1 MDQLSAMRAFVRV
14 VQTGSFSATGR
25 EMNTSQTTI
34 SKKVAALEK
43 KVGVKLLARSSRD
56 HALTPAGTR
65 YYQTCVDILNE
76 LDEAE
81 SEARSEVVL
90 PKGTIRISAPVA
102 FGRILLAPV
111 ITEFFD
117 LYPDI
122 KVDLLLS
129 DKHTDL
135 ISEGIDVA
143 IRAKQLEDSTL
154 VARHLF
160 DNPMLALATPGYIEK
175 YGEPKTPEDL
185 KQHNCL
191 VYSRMKDINV
201 WSFTKQDEEHAVAV
215 SGNFQSDNGD
225 VLLEVALTGMGI
237 VILPIWMVKQYLNEG
252 RLKQVMG
259 DYTGQNLPFHAVYLQ
274 SRYTPLKVRCLIDFL
289 KEKLPAPNRP

>member
-43 KVGVKLLARSSRD
+43 KIGVKLLARSSRD
-56 HALTPAGTR
+56 HALTPAGAK
-65 YYQTCVDILNE
+65 YYQTCVDILGE

-81 SEARSEVVL
+81 AETRSEVAS
-90 PKGTIRISAPVA
+90 PQGTIRISAPVA
-102 FGRILLAPV
+102 FGRILLAP
-111 ITEFFD
+111 IMAEFFQR
-117 LYPDI
+117 YPDI
-122 KVDLLLS
+122 NVDLQLS
-129 DKHTDL
+129 DQHTDL
-135 ISEGIDVA
+135 ISDGIDVA

-154 VARHLF
+154 IARHLF
-160 DNPMLALATPGYIEK
+160 DNPMLVLAAPSYLQQHGA
-175 YGEPKTPEDL
+175 PKTLEDL

-201 WSFTKQDEEHAVAV
+201 WSFTKQNQKHAVAV
-215 SGNFQSDNGD
+215 NGNFQSDNGD

-237 VILPIWMVKQYLNEG
+237 VTLPIWMVEHHLKEG
-252 RLKQVMG
+252 RLTQLMN
-259 DYTGQNLPFHAVYLQ
+259 DYTGQNLPFNAVYLQ

-289 KEKLPAPNRP
+289 KEKLPNSE

>member
-43 KVGVKLLARSSRD
+43 KIGVKLLARSSRD
-56 HALTPAGTR
+56 HALTPAGAK
-65 YYQTCVDILNE
+65 YYQTCVDILGE

-81 SEARSEVVL
+81 AEARSEVAS
-90 PKGTIRISAPVA
+90 PQGTIRISAPVA
-102 FGRILLAPV
+102 FGRILLAP
-111 ITEFFD
+111 IMAEFFQR
-117 LYPDI
+117 YPDI
-122 KVDLLLS
+122 KMDLQLS
-129 DKHTDL
+129 DQHTDL
-135 ISEGIDVA
+135 ISDGIDVA

-154 VARHLF
+154 IARHLF
-160 DNPMLALATPGYIEK
+160 DNPMLVLAAPSYLQQR
-175 YGEPKTPEDL
+175 GEPKAPEDL

-201 WSFTKQDEEHAVAV
+201 WSFTKQNQKYAVAV
-215 SGNFQSDNGD
+215 NGNFQSDNGD

-237 VILPIWMVKQYLNEG
+237 VILPIWMVEHHLQEG
-252 RLKQVMG
+252 RLTQLMS
-259 DYTGQNLPFHAVYLQ
+259 DYTGQNLPFNAVYLQ
-274 SRYTPLKVRCLIDFL
+274 SRYTPLKVRCLIDYL
-289 KEKLPAPNRP
+289 KEKLPNGE

>member
-43 KVGVKLLARSSRD
+43 KIGVKLLARSSRD
-56 HALTPAGTR
+56 HALTPAGAK
-65 YYQTCVDILNE
+65 YYQTCVDILGE

-81 SEARSEVVL
+81 AEARSEVAS
-90 PKGTIRISAPVA
+90 PQGTIRISAPVA
-102 FGRILLAPV
+102 FGRILLAP
-111 ITEFFD
+111 IMAEFFQR
-117 LYPDI
+117 YPDI
-122 KVDLLLS
+122 KVDLQLS
-129 DKHTDL
+129 DQHTDL
-135 ISEGIDVA
+135 ISDGIDVA

-154 VARHLF
+154 IARHLF
-160 DNPMLALATPGYIEK
+160 DNPMLVLAAPSYLQQHGA
-175 YGEPKTPEDL
+175 PKTLEDL

-201 WSFTKQDEEHAVAV
+201 WSFTKQNQKHAVAV
-215 SGNFQSDNGD
+215 NGNFQSDNGD
-225 VLLEVALTGMGI
+225 VLLEVSLTGMGI
-237 VILPIWMVKQYLNEG
+237 VTLPIWMVEHHLKEG
-252 RLKQVMG
+252 RLTQLMN
-259 DYTGQNLPFHAVYLQ
+259 DYTGQNLPFNAVYLQ

-289 KEKLPAPNRP
+289 KEKLPNSE

>member
-43 KVGVKLLARSSRD
+43 KIGVKLLARSSRD
-56 HALTPAGTR
+56 HALTPAGAK
-65 YYQTCVDILNE
+65 YYQTCVDILGE

-81 SEARSEVVL
+81 AEARSEVTS
-90 PKGTIRISAPVA
+90 PQGTIRISAPVA
-102 FGRILLAPV
+102 FGRILLAP
-111 ITEFFD
+111 IMAEFFQR
-117 LYPDI
+117 YPDI
-122 KVDLLLS
+122 KVDLQLS
-129 DKHTDL
+129 DQHTDL
-135 ISEGIDVA
+135 ISDGIDVA

-154 VARHLF
+154 IARHLF
-160 DNPMLALATPGYIEK
+160 DNPMLVLAAPSYLQQH
-175 YGEPKTPEDL
+175 GEPKTPEDL

-201 WSFTKQDEEHAVAV
+201 WSFTKQNQKHAVAV
-215 SGNFQSDNGD
+215 NGNFQSDNGD

-237 VILPIWMVKQYLNEG
+237 VILPIWMAEHHLKEG
-252 RLKQVMG
+252 RLTQLMN
-259 DYTGQNLPFHAVYLQ
+259 DYTGQNLPFNAVYLQ
-274 SRYTPLKVRCLIDFL
+274 SRYTPLKVRCLIDYL
-289 KEKLPAPNRP
+289 KEKLPNGE

>member
-43 KVGVKLLARSSRD
+43 KIGVKLLARSSRD
-56 HALTPAGTR
+56 HALTPAGAK
-65 YYQTCVDILNE
+65 YYQTCVDILGE

-81 SEARSEVVL
+81 AEARSEVAS
-90 PKGTIRISAPVA
+90 PQGTIRISAPVA
-102 FGRILLAPV
+102 FGRILLAP
-111 ITEFFD
+111 IMAEFFQR
-117 LYPDI
+117 YPDI
-122 KVDLLLS
+122 KMDLQLS
-129 DKHTDL
+129 DQHTDL
-135 ISEGIDVA
+135 ISDGIDVA

-154 VARHLF
+154 IARHLF
-160 DNPMLALATPGYIEK
+160 DNPMLVLAAPSYLQQR
-175 YGEPKTPEDL
+175 GEPKAPEDL

-201 WSFTKQDEEHAVAV
+201 WSFTKQNQKYAVAV
-215 SGNFQSDNGD
+215 NGNFQSDNGD

-237 VILPIWMVKQYLNEG
+237 VILPIWMVEHHLQEG
-252 RLKQVMG
+252 RLTQLMS
-259 DYTGQNLPFHAVYLQ
+259 DYTGQNLPFNAVYLQ
-274 SRYTPLKVRCLIDFL
+274 SRYTPPKVRCLIDYL
-289 KEKLPAPNRP
+289 KEKLPNGE

>member
-43 KVGVKLLARSSRD
+43 KIGVKLLARSSRD
-56 HALTPAGTR
+56 HALTPAGAK
-65 YYQTCVDILNE
+65 YYQTCVDILGE

-81 SEARSEVVL
+81 AEARSEVAS
-90 PKGTIRISAPVA
+90 PQGTIRISAPVA
-102 FGRILLAPV
+102 FGRILLAP
-111 ITEFFD
+111 IMAEFFQR
-117 LYPDI
+117 YPDI
-122 KVDLLLS
+122 KVDLQLS
-129 DKHTDL
+129 DQHTDL
-135 ISEGIDVA
+135 ISDGIDVA

-154 VARHLF
+154 IARHLF
-160 DNPMLALATPGYIEK
+160 DNPMLVLAAPSYLQQH
-175 YGEPKTPEDL
+175 GEPKTPEDL

-201 WSFTKQDEEHAVAV
+201 WSFTKQNQKHAVAV
-215 SGNFQSDNGD
+215 NGNFQSDNGD

-237 VILPIWMVKQYLNEG
+237 VILPIWMAEHHLKEG
-252 RLKQVMG
+252 RLTQLMN
-259 DYTGQNLPFHAVYLQ
+259 DYTGQNLPFNAVYLQ
-274 SRYTPLKVRCLIDFL
+274 SRYTPLKVRCLIDYL
-289 KEKLPAPNRP
+289 KEKLPNGE

>member
-43 KVGVKLLARSSRD
+43 KIGVKLLARSSRD
-56 HALTPAGTR
+56 HALTPAGAK
-65 YYQTCVDILNE
+65 YYQTCVDILGE

-81 SEARSEVVL
+81 AEARSEVAS
-90 PKGTIRISAPVA
+90 PQGTIRISAPVA
-102 FGRILLAPV
+102 FGRILLAP
-111 ITEFFD
+111 IMAEFFQR
-117 LYPDI
+117 YPDI
-122 KVDLLLS
+122 KVDLQLS
-129 DKHTDL
+129 DQHTDL
-135 ISEGIDVA
+135 ISDGIDVA

-154 VARHLF
+154 IARHLF
-160 DNPMLALATPGYIEK
+160 DNPMLVLAAPNYLQQH
-175 YGEPKTPEDL
+175 GEPKTPEDL

-201 WSFTKQDEEHAVAV
+201 WSFTKQNQKHAVAV
-215 SGNFQSDNGD
+215 NGNFQSDNGD

-237 VILPIWMVKQYLNEG
+237 VTLPIWMVEHHLKEG
-252 RLKQVMG
+252 RLTQLMS
-259 DYTGQNLPFHAVYLQ
+259 DYTGQNLPFNAVYLQ
-274 SRYTPLKVRCLIDFL
+274 SRYTPLKVRCLIDYL
-289 KEKLPAPNRP
+289 KEKLPNSE

>member
-43 KVGVKLLARSSRD
+43 KIGVKLLARSSRD
-56 HALTPAGTR
+56 HALTPAGTK
-65 YYQTCVDILNE
+65 YYQTCVDILGE

-81 SEARSEVVL
+81 AEARSEVAS
-90 PKGTIRISAPVA
+90 PQGTIRISAPVA
-102 FGRILLAPV
+102 FGRILLAP
-111 ITEFFD
+111 IMAEFFQR
-117 LYPDI
+117 YPDI
-122 KVDLLLS
+122 KVDLQLS
-129 DKHTDL
+129 DQHTDL
-135 ISEGIDVA
+135 ISDGIDVA

-154 VARHLF
+154 IARHLF
-160 DNPMLALATPGYIEK
+160 DNPMLVLAAPK
-175 YGEPKTPEDL
+175 YLQQHGEPKTPEDL

-201 WSFTKQDEEHAVAV
+201 WSFTKQNQKHAVAV
-215 SGNFQSDNGD
+215 NGNFQSDNRD

-237 VILPIWMVKQYLNEG
+237 VTLPIWMVEHHLKEG
-252 RLKQVMG
+252 RLTQLMS
-259 DYTGQNLPFHAVYLQ
+259 DYTGQNLPFNAVYLQ
-274 SRYTPLKVRCLIDFL
+274 SRYTPLKVRCLINYL
-289 KEKLPAPNRP
+289 KEKLPNVE

>member
-43 KVGVKLLARSSRD
+43 KIGVKLLARSSRD
-56 HALTPAGTR
+56 HALTPAGAK
-65 YYQTCVDILNE
+65 YYQTCVDILGE

-81 SEARSEVVL
+81 AEARSEVAS
-90 PKGTIRISAPVA
+90 PQGTIRISAPVA
-102 FGRILLAPV
+102 FGRILLAP
-111 ITEFFD
+111 IMAEFFQR
-117 LYPDI
+117 YPDI
-122 KVDLLLS
+122 KVDLQLS
-129 DKHTDL
+129 DQHTDL
-135 ISEGIDVA
+135 ISDGIDVA

-154 VARHLF
+154 IARHLF
-160 DNPMLALATPGYIEK
+160 DNPMLVLAAPNYLQQH
-175 YGEPKTPEDL
+175 GEPKTPEDL

-201 WSFTKQDEEHAVAV
+201 WNFTKQNQKHAVAV
-215 SGNFQSDNGD
+215 NGNFQSDNGD

-237 VILPIWMVKQYLNEG
+237 VTLPIWMVEHHLKEG
-252 RLKQVMG
+252 RLTQLMS
-259 DYTGQNLPFHAVYLQ
+259 DYTGQNLPFNAVYLQ

-289 KEKLPAPNRP
+289 KEKLPNSE

>member
-43 KVGVKLLARSSRD
+43 KIGVKLLARSSRD
-56 HALTPAGTR
+56 HALTPAGAK
-65 YYQTCVDILNE
+65 YYQTCVDILGE

-81 SEARSEVVL
+81 AEARSEVAS
-90 PKGTIRISAPVA
+90 PQGTIRISAPVA
-102 FGRILLAPV
+102 FGRILLAP
-111 ITEFFD
+111 IMAEFFQR
-117 LYPDI
+117 YPDI
-122 KVDLLLS
+122 KVDLQLS
-129 DKHTDL
+129 DQHTDL
-135 ISEGIDVA
+135 ISDGIDVA

-154 VARHLF
+154 IARHLF
-160 DNPMLALATPGYIEK
+160 DNPMLVLAAPSYLQQH
-175 YGEPKTPEDL
+175 GEPKNPEDL

-201 WSFTKQDEEHAVAV
+201 WRFTKQNQKHAIAV
-215 SGNFQSDNGD
+215 NGNFQSDNGD

-237 VILPIWMVKQYLNEG
+237 VILPIWMVEDHLKEG
-252 RLKQVMG
+252 RLTQLMS
-259 DYTGQNLPFHAVYLQ
+259 DYTGQNLPFNAVYLQ
-274 SRYTPLKVRCLIDFL
+274 SRYTPLKVRCLIDYL
-289 KEKLPAPNRP
+289 KEKLPNGD

>member
-43 KVGVKLLARSSRD
+43 KIGVKLLARSSRD
-56 HALTPAGTR
+56 HALTPAGTK
-65 YYQTCVDILNE
+65 YYQTCVDILGE

-81 SEARSEVVL
+81 AEARSEVAS
-90 PKGTIRISAPVA
+90 PQGTIRISAPVA
-102 FGRILLAPV
+102 FGRILLAP
-111 ITEFFD
+111 IMAEFFQR
-117 LYPDI
+117 YPDI
-122 KVDLLLS
+122 KVDLQLS
-129 DKHTDL
+129 DQHTDL
-135 ISEGIDVA
+135 ISDGIDVA

-154 VARHLF
+154 IARHLF
-160 DNPMLALATPGYIEK
+160 DNPMLVLAAPNYLQQH
-175 YGEPKTPEDL
+175 GEPKTPEDL

-201 WSFTKQDEEHAVAV
+201 WSFTKQNQKHAVAV
-215 SGNFQSDNGD
+215 NGNFQSDNGD

-237 VILPIWMVKQYLNEG
+237 VTLPIWMVEHHLKEG
-252 RLKQVMG
+252 RLTQLMS
-259 DYTGQNLPFHAVYLQ
+259 DYTGQNLPFNAVYLQ
-274 SRYTPLKVRCLIDFL
+274 SRYTPLKVRCLIDYL
-289 KEKLPAPNRP
+289 KEKLPNGE

>member
-43 KVGVKLLARSSRD
+43 KIGVKLLARSSRD
-56 HALTPAGTR
+56 HALTPAGAK
-65 YYQTCVDILNE
+65 YYQTCVDILGE

-81 SEARSEVVL
+81 AEARSEVAS
-90 PKGTIRISAPVA
+90 PQGTIRISAPVA
-102 FGRILLAPV
+102 FGRILLAP
-111 ITEFFD
+111 IMAEFFQR
-117 LYPDI
+117 YPDI
-122 KVDLLLS
+122 NVDLQLS
-129 DKHTDL
+129 DQHTDL
-135 ISEGIDVA
+135 ISDGIDVA

-154 VARHLF
+154 IARHLF
-160 DNPMLALATPGYIEK
+160 DNPMLVLAAPSYLQQHGA
-175 YGEPKTPEDL
+175 PKTLEDL

-201 WSFTKQDEEHAVAV
+201 WSFTKQNQKHAVAV
-215 SGNFQSDNGD
+215 NGNFQSDNGD

-237 VILPIWMVKQYLNEG
+237 VTLPIWMVEHHLKEG
-252 RLKQVMG
+252 RLTQLMN
-259 DYTGQNLPFHAVYLQ
+259 DYTGQNLPFNAVYLQ

-289 KEKLPAPNRP
+289 KEKLPNSE

>member
-43 KVGVKLLARSSRD
+43 KIGVKLLARSSRD
-56 HALTPAGTR
+56 HALTPAGAK
-65 YYQTCVDILNE
+65 YYQTCVDILGE

-81 SEARSEVVL
+81 AEARSEVAS
-90 PKGTIRISAPVA
+90 PQGTIRISAPVA
-102 FGRILLAPV
+102 FGRILLAP
-111 ITEFFD
+111 IMAEFFQR
-117 LYPDI
+117 YPDI
-122 KVDLLLS
+122 KVDLQLS
-129 DKHTDL
+129 DQHTDL
-135 ISEGIDVA
+135 ISDGIDVA

-154 VARHLF
+154 IARHLF
-160 DNPMLALATPGYIEK
+160 DNPMLVLAAPNYLQQH
-175 YGEPKTPEDL
+175 GEPKTPEDL

-201 WSFTKQDEEHAVAV
+201 WSFTKQNQKHAVAV
-215 SGNFQSDNGD
+215 NGNFQSDNGD

-237 VILPIWMVKQYLNEG
+237 VTLPIWMVEHHLKEG
-252 RLKQVMG
+252 RLTQLMS
-259 DYTGQNLPFHAVYLQ
+259 DYTGQNLPFNAVYLQ

-289 KEKLPAPNRP
+289 KEKLPNSE

>member
-43 KVGVKLLARSSRD
+43 KIGVKLLARSSRD
-56 HALTPAGTR
+56 HALTPAGAK
-65 YYQTCVDILNE
+65 YYQTCVDILGE

-81 SEARSEVVL
+81 AEARSEVAS
-90 PKGTIRISAPVA
+90 PQGTIRISAPVA
-102 FGRILLAPV
+102 FGRILLAP
-111 ITEFFD
+111 IMAEFFQR
-117 LYPDI
+117 YPDI
-122 KVDLLLS
+122 KVDLQLS
-129 DKHTDL
+129 DQHTDL
-135 ISEGIDVA
+135 ISDGIDVA

-154 VARHLF
+154 IARHLF
-160 DNPMLALATPGYIEK
+160 DNPMLVLAAPSYLQQH
-175 YGEPKTPEDL
+175 GEPKNPEDL

-201 WSFTKQDEEHAVAV
+201 WSFTKQNQKYAIAVN
-215 SGNFQSDNGD
+215 GNFQSDNGD

-237 VILPIWMVKQYLNEG
+237 VILPIWMVEHHLKEG
-252 RLKQVMG
+252 RLTQLMS
-259 DYTGQNLPFHAVYLQ
+259 DYTGQNLPFNAVYLQ
-274 SRYTPLKVRCLIDFL
+274 SRYTPLKVRCLIDYL
-289 KEKLPAPNRP
+289 KEKLPNGE

>member
-43 KVGVKLLARSSRD
+43 KIGVKLLARSSRD
-56 HALTPAGTR
+56 HALTPAGAK
-65 YYQTCVDILNE
+65 YYQTCVDILGE

-81 SEARSEVVL
+81 AEARSEVAS
-90 PKGTIRISAPVA
+90 PQGTIRISAPVA
-102 FGRILLAPV
+102 FGRILLAP
-111 ITEFFD
+111 IMAEFFQR
-117 LYPDI
+117 YPDI
-122 KVDLLLS
+122 NVDLQLS
-129 DKHTDL
+129 DQHTDL
-135 ISEGIDVA
+135 ISDGIDVA

-154 VARHLF
+154 IARHLF
-160 DNPMLALATPGYIEK
+160 DNPMLVLAAPSYLQQHGA
-175 YGEPKTPEDL
+175 PKTLEDL
-185 KQHNCL
+185 KEHNCL

-201 WSFTKQDEEHAVAV
+201 WSFTKQNQKHAVAV
-215 SGNFQSDNGD
+215 NGNFQSDNGD

-237 VILPIWMVKQYLNEG
+237 VTLPIWMVEHHLKEG
-252 RLKQVMG
+252 RLTQLMN
-259 DYTGQNLPFHAVYLQ
+259 DYTGQNLPFNAVYLQ

-289 KEKLPAPNRP
+289 KEKLPNSE

>member
-43 KVGVKLLARSSRD
+43 KIGVKLLARSSRD
-56 HALTPAGTR
+56 HALTPAGAK
-65 YYQTCVDILNE
+65 YYQTCVDILGE

-81 SEARSEVVL
+81 AEARSEVAS
-90 PKGTIRISAPVA
+90 PQGTIRISAPVA
-102 FGRILLAPV
+102 FGRILLAP
-111 ITEFFD
+111 IMAEFFQR
-117 LYPDI
+117 YPDI
-122 KVDLLLS
+122 KVDLQLS
-129 DKHTDL
+129 DQHTDL
-135 ISEGIDVA
+135 ISDGIDVA

-154 VARHLF
+154 IARHLF
-160 DNPMLALATPGYIEK
+160 DNPMLVLAAPSYLQQH
-175 YGEPKTPEDL
+175 GEPKNPEDL

-201 WSFTKQDEEHAVAV
+201 WRFTKQNQKHAIAV
-215 SGNFQSDNGD
+215 NGNFQSDNGD

-237 VILPIWMVKQYLNEG
+237 VILPIWMVEHHLKEG
-252 RLKQVMG
+252 QLTQLMS
-259 DYTGQNLPFHAVYLQ
+259 DYTGQNLPFNAVYLQ
-274 SRYTPLKVRCLIDFL
+274 SRYTPLKVRCLIDYL
-289 KEKLPAPNRP
+289 KEKLPNGD

>member
-43 KVGVKLLARSSRD
+43 KIGVKLLARSSRD
-56 HALTPAGTR
+56 HALTPAGAK
-65 YYQTCVDILNE
+65 YYQTCVDILGE

-81 SEARSEVVL
+81 AEARSEVAS
-90 PKGTIRISAPVA
+90 PQGTIRISAPVA
-102 FGRILLAPV
+102 FGRILLAP
-111 ITEFFD
+111 IMAEFFQH
-117 LYPDI
+117 YPDI
-122 KVDLLLS
+122 KVDLQLS
-129 DKHTDL
+129 DQHTDL
-135 ISEGIDVA
+135 ISDGIDVA

-154 VARHLF
+154 IARHLF
-160 DNPMLALATPGYIEK
+160 DNPMLVLAAPSYLQQHGA
-175 YGEPKTPEDL
+175 PKTLEDL

-201 WSFTKQDEEHAVAV
+201 WSFTKQNQKHAVV
-215 SGNFQSDNGD
+215 VNGNFQSDNGD

-237 VILPIWMVKQYLNEG
+237 VTLPIWMVEHHLKEG
-252 RLKQVMG
+252 RLTQLMN
-259 DYTGQNLPFHAVYLQ
+259 DYTGQNLPFNAVYLQ

-289 KEKLPAPNRP
+289 KEKLPNSE

>member
-43 KVGVKLLARSSRD
+43 QVGVKLLARSSRD
-56 HALTPAGTR
+56 HALTPVGAK
-65 YYQTCVDILNE
+65 YYQTCVDILSE

-81 SEARSEVVL
+81 AEARSEVTM
-90 PKGTIRISAPVA
+90 PKGAIRISAPVA
-102 FGRILLAPV
+102 FGRILLAPLMA
-111 ITEFFD
+111 EFFA

-122 KVDLLLS
+122 KIDLRLS
-129 DKHTDL
+129 DQHTDL
-135 ISEGIDVA
+135 ITEGIDVA

-154 VARHLF
+154 IARHLF
-160 DNPMLALATPGYIEK
+160 DNPMLVLAAPSYLEK
-175 YGEPKTPEDL
+175 HGEPKTPEEL

-201 WSFTKQDEEHAVAV
+201 WSFTKQGKEHAVAV
-215 SGNFQSDNGD
+215 NGNFQSDNGD
-225 VLLEVALTGMGI
+225 VLLEIALIGMGI
-237 VILPIWMVKQYLNEG
+237 VILPIWMAESHIKEG
-252 RLKQVMG
+252 RLKQLMH
-259 DYTGQNLPFHAVYLQ
+259 DYAGQNLPFNAVYLQ
-274 SRYTPLKVRCLIDFL
+274 SRYTPLKVRCLVDFL
-289 KEKLPAPNRP
+289 KEKLQ

>member
-43 KVGVKLLARSSRD
+43 KIGVKLLARSSRD
-56 HALTPAGTR
+56 HALTPAGTK
-65 YYQTCVDILNE
+65 YYQTCVDILGE

-81 SEARSEVVL
+81 AEARSEVAS
-90 PKGTIRISAPVA
+90 PQGTIRISAPVA
-102 FGRILLAPV
+102 FGRILLAP
-111 ITEFFD
+111 IMSEFFQR
-117 LYPDI
+117 YPDI
-122 KVDLLLS
+122 KVDLQLS
-129 DKHTDL
+129 DQHTDL
-135 ISEGIDVA
+135 ISDGIDVA

-154 VARHLF
+154 IARHLF
-160 DNPMLALATPGYIEK
+160 DNPMLVLAAPNYLQQH
-175 YGEPKTPEDL
+175 GEPKTPEDL

-201 WSFTKQDEEHAVAV
+201 WSFTKQNQKHAVAV
-215 SGNFQSDNGD
+215 NGNFQSDNGD

-237 VILPIWMVKQYLNEG
+237 VTLPIWMVEHHLKEG
-252 RLKQVMG
+252 RLTQLMS
-259 DYTGQNLPFHAVYLQ
+259 DYTGQNLPFNAVYLQ
-274 SRYTPLKVRCLIDFL
+274 SRYTPLKVRCLIDYL
-289 KEKLPAPNRP
+289 KEKLPNSE

>member
-43 KVGVKLLARSSRD
+43 KIGVKLLARSSRD
-56 HALTPAGTR
+56 HALTPAGTK
-65 YYQTCVDILNE
+65 YYQTCVDILGE

-81 SEARSEVVL
+81 AEARSEVAS
-90 PKGTIRISAPVA
+90 PQGTIRISAPVA
-102 FGRILLAPV
+102 FGRILLAP
-111 ITEFFD
+111 IMSEFFQR
-117 LYPDI
+117 YPDI
-122 KVDLLLS
+122 KVDLQLS
-129 DKHTDL
+129 DQHTDL
-135 ISEGIDVA
+135 ISDGIDVA

-154 VARHLF
+154 IARHLF
-160 DNPMLALATPGYIEK
+160 DNPMLVLAAPNYLQQH
-175 YGEPKTPEDL
+175 GEPKTPEDL

-201 WSFTKQDEEHAVAV
+201 WSFTKQNQKHAVAV
-215 SGNFQSDNGD
+215 NGNFQSDNGD

-237 VILPIWMVKQYLNEG
+237 VTLPIWMVEHHLKEG
-252 RLKQVMG
+252 RLTQLMS
-259 DYTGQNLPFHAVYLQ
+259 DYTGQNLPFNAVYLQ
-274 SRYTPLKVRCLIDFL
+274 SRYTPLKVRCLIDYL
-289 KEKLPAPNRP
+289 KEKLPNDE

>member
-43 KVGVKLLARSSRD
+43 QVGVKLLARSSRD
-56 HALTPAGTR
+56 HALTPAGAK
-65 YYQTCVDILNE
+65 YYQTCVDILSE

-81 SEARSEVVL
+81 AEARSEVTL

-102 FGRILLAPV
+102 FGRILLAPLMA
-111 ITEFFD
+111 EFFA

-122 KVDLLLS
+122 KIDLRLS
-129 DKHTDL
+129 DQHTDL
-135 ISEGIDVA
+135 ITEGIDVA

-154 VARHLF
+154 IARHLF
-160 DNPMLALATPGYIEK
+160 DNPMLVLAAPSYLEK
-175 YGEPKTPEDL
+175 HGEPKTPEEL

-201 WSFTKQDEEHAVAV
+201 WSFTKQGREHAVAV
-215 SGNFQSDNGD
+215 NGNFQSDNGD
-225 VLLEVALTGMGI
+225 VLLEIALIGMGI
-237 VILPIWMVKQYLNEG
+237 VILPIWMAGSHIKEG
-252 RLKQVMG
+252 RLKQIMH
-259 DYTGQNLPFHAVYLQ
+259 DYVGQNLPFNAVYLQ
-274 SRYTPLKVRCLIDFL
+274 SRYTPLKVRCLVDFL
-289 KEKLPAPNRP
+289 KEKLP

>member
-43 KVGVKLLARSSRD
+43 KIGVKLLARSSRD
-56 HALTPAGTR
+56 HALTPAGTK
-65 YYQTCVDILNE
+65 YYQTCVDILGE

-81 SEARSEVVL
+81 AEARSEVAS
-90 PKGTIRISAPVA
+90 PQGTIRISAPVA
-102 FGRILLAPV
+102 FGRILLAP
-111 ITEFFD
+111 IMSEFFQR
-117 LYPDI
+117 YPDI
-122 KVDLLLS
+122 KVDLQLS
-129 DKHTDL
+129 DQHTDL
-135 ISEGIDVA
+135 ISDGIDVA

-154 VARHLF
+154 IARHLF
-160 DNPMLALATPGYIEK
+160 DNPMLVLAAPNYLQQH
-175 YGEPKTPEDL
+175 GEPKTPEDL

-201 WSFTKQDEEHAVAV
+201 WSFTKQNQKHAVAV
-215 SGNFQSDNGD
+215 NGNFQSDNGD

-237 VILPIWMVKQYLNEG
+237 VTLPIWMVEHHLKEG
-252 RLKQVMG
+252 RLTQLMS
-259 DYTGQNLPFHAVYLQ
+259 DYTGQNLPFNAVYLQ
-274 SRYTPLKVRCLIDFL
+274 SRYTPLKVRCLIDYL
-289 KEKLPAPNRP
+289 KEKLPNVE

>member
-43 KVGVKLLARSSRD
+43 KIGVKLLARSSRD
-56 HALTPAGTR
+56 HALTPAGAK
-65 YYQTCVDILNE
+65 YYQTCVDILGE

-81 SEARSEVVL
+81 AEARSEVTS
-90 PKGTIRISAPVA
+90 PQGTIRISAPVA
-102 FGRILLAPV
+102 FGRILLAP
-111 ITEFFD
+111 IMAEFFQR
-117 LYPDI
+117 YPDI
-122 KVDLLLS
+122 KVDLQLS
-129 DKHTDL
+129 DQHTDL
-135 ISEGIDVA
+135 ISDGIDVA

-154 VARHLF
+154 IARHLF
-160 DNPMLALATPGYIEK
+160 DNPMLVLAAPNYLQQH
-175 YGEPKTPEDL
+175 GEPKTPEDL

-201 WSFTKQDEEHAVAV
+201 WSFTKQNQKHAVAV
-215 SGNFQSDNGD
+215 NGNFQSDNGD

-237 VILPIWMVKQYLNEG
+237 VTLPIWMVEHHLKEG
-252 RLKQVMG
+252 RLTQLMS
-259 DYTGQNLPFHAVYLQ
+259 DYTGQNLPFNAVYLQ
-274 SRYTPLKVRCLIDFL
+274 SRYTPLKVRCLIDYL
-289 KEKLPAPNRP
+289 KEKLPNDE